1 MHAVD
6 GTQARKSMRAT
17 DWLICLN
24 ALMLVL
30 TVLWGGALYA
40 SGTDT

>member
-1 MHAVD
+1 MRDVD
-6 GTQARKSMRAT
+6 RAQAREPMRAT
-17 DWLICLN
+17 DRLIWN